1 MAKRAQKIPYT
12 NVYMLDT
19 KEFRKEIRRL
29 SQIANKRM
37 KRLEERDWGDAPA
50 LKALK
55 EEGIVKFGVKGK
67 THQELQAMAAKLLRF
82 LNAETSTVTGA
93 IEDIKETARITNIT
107 YESVNELKVKATK
120 FFELASKIKQYLKS
134 QEDTAAAL
142 NYRMIWNQI
151 NTYVQE
157 NEIDLAAAETSVE
170 TLLEQVDDILKKS
183 TGKKFEPMDGFDGFE
198 MI

>member
-1 MAKRAQKIPYT
+1 MAKIVEKISHSDF
-12 NVYMLDT
+12 YMLDA
-19 KEFRKEIRRL
+19 KEFRKEASRL

-37 KRLEERDWGDAPA
+37 KRLEERDWGNSPA
-50 LKALK
+50 LRALR
-55 EEGIVKFGVKGK
+55 EEGIVKFGVRGK
-67 THQELQAMAAKLLRF
+67 THQELQAMGAKLVKF
-82 LNAETSTVTGA
+82 LNAETSTITGA
-93 IEDIKETARITNIT
+93 IEDIKETARIANIT
-107 YESVNELKVKATK
+107 YESVEELKVKATK

-157 NEIDLAAAETSVE
+157 QEIDLAAAETSVE
-170 TLLEQVDDILKKS
+170 TLLEQVDEILRKS
-183 TGKKFEPMDGFDGFE
+183 SGRKFEPMDGFDGFG

>member
-1 MAKRAQKIPYT
+1 
-12 NVYMLDT
+12 
-19 KEFRKEIRRL
+19 
-29 SQIANKRM
+29 
-37 KRLEERDWGDAPA
+37 
-50 LKALK
+50 
-55 EEGIVKFGVKGK
+55 
-67 THQELQAMAAKLLRF
+67 AAKLLRF

-107 YESVNELKVKATK
+107 YENVKELKVKATK

-157 NEIDLAAAETSVE
+157 NEIDLA
-170 TLLEQVDDILKKS
+170 
-183 TGKKFEPMDGFDGFE
+183 
-198 MI
+198 